1 MKKRLRRLIALALVI
16 AFAITGSCNFST
28 LSCANRLER
37 RLARVDRLLDK
48 YVTTGQLAGA
58 VALVLRDGKPFYE
71 RATGWRDREE
81 QKPMLNHTL
90 FRIASFT
97 KAITS
102 AAVLLLVE
110 EKKIGLHD
118 PASKYI
124 PAFAGVRV
132 MVQSP
137 ETKTWSAEP
146 AVRPVTIHHLLTHT
160 AGISYGT
167 QGEIAEIYRA
177 EGFGPALGSPWNLTG
192 LDAPICDV
200 AEILADL
207 PFVKQPGEGFTYGYS
222 TDILGCVIER
232 ASKQSLDAFIRKR
245 ITGPLAM
252 NDTHFFIPA
261 MDRDRLAVVY
271 GTKDGKAE
279 RLGMLGS
286 YSDGPKKCYSGGA
299 GLLSTAADYAKF
311 LEMIRLGGTVN
322 GLKIL
327 KEESVKLMTTTQI
340 GVSPGGRGFGFGYG
354 FETTERAGVNGRR
367 PDDPAGHESVGSFG
381 WTGAYGTFYRVD
393 PTAKLTIILLTQM
406 LPNGTDVK
414 EKFWQALYHA
424 AAAVPTA
431 K

>member
-1 MKKRLRRLIALALVI
+1 MKRRLRHIAVLALVS
-16 AFAITGSCNFST
+16 AFAVVGSCNVTS
-28 LSCANRLER
+28 LSCSNRLER
-37 RLARVDRLLDK
+37 RLARIDRLLDK
-48 YVTTGQLAGA
+48 FVGSGQLAGV
-58 VALVLRDGKPFYE
+58 VALALRDGQPFYE

-81 QKPMLNHTL
+81 QKPMLGHTL

-110 EKKIGLHD
+110 EKKISLHD
-118 PASKYI
+118 PLSKYI
-124 PAFAGVRV
+124 SAFAATRV
-132 MVQSP
+132 MVRSP
-137 ETKTWSAEP
+137 DTNTWAAEP
-146 AVRPVTIHHLLTHT
+146 AIRPITIHQLLTHT

-177 EGFGPALGSPWNLTG
+177 EGLGPALGSPWNLTG
-192 LDAPICDV
+192 LDAPICEI
-200 AEILADL
+200 AEKLAEL
-207 PFVKQPGEGFTYGYS
+207 PFVKQPGDGFIYGYS

-271 GTKDGKAE
+271 GSKDGKAE
-279 RLGMLGS
+279 RVGMLGG

-311 LEMIRLGGTVN
+311 LEMIRLGGTIN

-327 KEESVKLMTTTQI
+327 RPESVKLMTTSQI
-340 GVSPGGRGFGFGYG
+340 GVSPAGRGFGFGYG
-354 FETTERAGVNGRR
+354 FETTERTGSGVK
-367 PDDPAGHESVGSFG
+367 ESVGSFG

-393 PTAKLTIILLTQM
+393 PERKLTIILLTQM
-406 LPNGTDVK
+406 LPNSTDVK
-414 EKFWQALYHA
+414 EKFWNALYHA
-424 AAAVPTA
+424 VDVAEKPHQ
-431 K
+431 

>member
-1 MKKRLRRLIALALVI
+1 MKQLRHFVVLALVS
-16 AFAITGSCNFST
+16 AFAVIGSCNFAT

-37 RLARVDRLLDK
+37 RLARIDRMLDK
-48 YVTTGQLAGA
+48 YVSTGQLAGV

-97 KAITS
+97 KAVTS

-118 PASKYI
+118 PVSKYI
-124 PAFAGVRV
+124 PQFAGARV
-132 MVQSP
+132 MVRSA
-137 ETKTWSAEP
+137 ETNAWAAEP
-146 AVRPVTIHHLLTHT
+146 AIRPVTIHQLLTHT
-160 AGISYGT
+160 SGISYGT

-177 EGFGPALGSPWNLTG
+177 DGLGPALGSPWNLTG
-192 LDAPICDV
+192 LDAPICDI
-200 AEILADL
+200 AERLADL

-245 ITGPLAM
+245 ISGPLAM

-261 MDRDRLAVVY
+261 MDRDRLATVY
-271 GTKDGKAE
+271 GTKEGKAE

-327 KEESVKLMTTTQI
+327 KEESVKLMTTSQI
-340 GVSPGGRGFGFGYG
+340 GVSAAGRGFGFGYG
-354 FETTERAGVNGRR
+354 FETTERAGINGK
-367 PDDPAGHESVGSFG
+367 ESVGSFG

-393 PTAKLTIILLTQM
+393 PEQRLTIILLTQM

-414 EKFWQALYHA
+414 EKFWNSLYHA
-424 AAAVPTA
+424 VAGADGFP
-431 K
+431 

>member
-1 MKKRLRRLIALALVI
+1 MNRLRRLVVLALVS
-16 AFAITGSCNFST
+16 AFAVIGSCNLAT
-28 LSCANRLER
+28 LSCASRLER

-48 YVTTGQLAGA
+48 YVSSGQLAGV
-58 VALVLRDGKPFYE
+58 VALALRDGKPFYE

-97 KAITS
+97 KAVTS

-118 PASKYI
+118 PLSKYI
-124 PAFAGVRV
+124 PQFAGARV
-132 MVQSP
+132 MVHSA
-137 ETKTWSAEP
+137 ETNTWAAEP
-146 AVRPVTIHHLLTHT
+146 AIRPITIHQLLTHT
-160 AGISYGT
+160 SGISYGT

-177 EGFGPALGSPWNLTG
+177 EGLGPALGSPWNLTG
-192 LDAPICDV
+192 LDAPICDI
-200 AEILADL
+200 AEKLADL
-207 PFVKQPGEGFTYGYS
+207 PFTKQPGEGFTYGYS

-252 NDTHFFIPA
+252 NDTYFFIPA
-261 MDRDRLAVVY
+261 MDRDRLATVY

-279 RLGMLGS
+279 RLGMLGN

-299 GLLSTAADYAKF
+299 GLLSTAADYGKF

-327 KEESVKLMTTTQI
+327 KEESVKLMTTSQI
-340 GVSPGGRGFGFGYG
+340 GVSAAGRGFGFGYG
-354 FETTERAGVNGRR
+354 FETTERAGVNGK
-367 PDDPAGHESVGSFG
+367 ESVGSFG

-393 PTAKLTIILLTQM
+393 PTERLTIILLTQM

-414 EKFWQALYHA
+414 EKFWNALYHA
-424 AAAVPTA
+424 VAGADALP
-431 K
+431 